1 MGDPSQFEVSCGG
14 ITREQVVDEEDEF
27 QVFGT
32 ITNVS
37 NSTESISIRVEAVGP
52 DYPPD
57 APFQDPENRFRVDS
71 VTAVVGAGR
80 SEAWQ
85 TEPNAIR
92 LGLYR
97 PPGDYTIEVTLEPI

>member
-14 ITREQVVDEEDEF
+14 ITREQVVDDEDEF

-37 NSTESISIRVEAVGP
+37 NTTDSISIRVDAVGP

-57 APFQDPENRFRVDS
+57 SPFAGQENRQRIDNVN
-71 VTAVVGAGR
+71 TVVGANR
-80 SEAWQ
+80 SESWS
-85 TEPNAIR
+85 TDPETIN
-92 LGLYR
+92 LGSFS
-97 PPGDYTIEVTLEPI
+97 PPGEYTIEVTLVPI

>member
-14 ITREQVVDEEDEF
+14 ITREQVVDDEDEF

-57 APFQDPENRFRVDS
+57 SPFQDPENRFRVDS

-80 SEAWQ
+80 SETWQ
-85 TEPNAIR
+85 TEPDTIR
-92 LGLYR
+92 LGSFR
-97 PPGDYTIEVTLEPI
+97 PPGEYEIRVELEAI